1 LKLYGGNPRVVTV
14 FDEGTDHPGGAVH
27 TSTIRNTLRRIFPD
41 PFFFDHLDEEGV
53 EELTAQ
59 FHQALPLLKWSL
71 LGNSL
76 SLFFL
81 ARHRLNI
88 GKFFYEM
95 ICRWLT
101 PGYRVDVAFFFTT
114 DFKLPELGSG
124 LYTLVEMV
132 VRLDDESDLEQIS
145 HNLHIIEA
153 EIKLGMVSVY
163 HASRILEVRSSHE
176 KIAALQEKIS
186 NLIQRWPDQ
195 IDYDIFGEMQ
205 HFLVMSKDEFK
216 ASRDAHHLSR
226 LIGCFYIFRKLLQT
240 DVERFPEKRHVRLKL
255 AGVNL
260 DLPWGWKR
268 VLGIC
273 VGLNFLKPNE
283 LFEERHLI
291 KAIHNAIPGVK
302 AASFIISTQDSEE
315 RSEARSVCTP
325 KSIAEGAIDE
335 AEGRSGKATAGRIP
349 DEIVKEAVKAVQDS
363 FFVNEGTGDFIHTFY
378 IEIEKEDGTEFSLE
392 EIRKIRHFLPEELK
406 RSIEVAL
413 RPLFMP
419 RNEEEVLRHI
429 VTLSGQLRFVRDLPQ
444 VILSFERQTEADLI
458 FNVILVRILLPESV
472 SIQNLFDQQKSLLTY
487 IYDRVKRVGMLRK
500 RYPKEATVF
509 QVSFRSHPFL
519 RDDHSVDLYK
529 ARQEVIAELQR
540 VVGEVRDYYGG
551 MIIKQ
556 LELLGALKREMGELS
571 RTDELLLESF
581 FHALYP
587 VEMRSVLP
595 PEPLKKLFS
604 MWKEVQEKQ
613 MVIAE
618 PEGIFVMGKRDFSA
632 ELELLELSD
641 TELLVA
647 KLETAEEKFW
657 GYIYFS
663 DNEEKRQCFLSILDA
678 KPLSD

>member
-1 LKLYGGNPRVVTV
+1 M

-41 PFFFDHLDEEGV
+41 PFFFDHLDDESI
-53 EELTAQ
+53 EELSEQ

-81 ARHRLNI
+81 ARHRLNS

-101 PGYRVDVAFFFTT
+101 PGQRVDVAFFFTT
-114 DFKLPELGSG
+114 DFKLPELGPG
-124 LYTLVEMV
+124 VYTLVEMV

-205 HFLVMSKDEFK
+205 HFLVMSKDELK
-216 ASRDAHHLSR
+216 VPRDVHHLSR
-226 LIGCFYIFRKLLQT
+226 LIGCFYIFRKILQA
-240 DVERFPEKRHVRLKL
+240 DVERFPDKRHVRLKL
-255 AGVNL
+255 SGVNL

-291 KAIHNAIPGVK
+291 KAIHNAITG
-302 AASFIISTQDSEE
+302 I
-315 RSEARSVCTP
+315 
-325 KSIAEGAIDE
+325 
-335 AEGRSGKATAGRIP
+335 
-349 DEIVKEAVKAVQDS
+349 KAVQDS
-363 FFVNEGTGDFIHTFY
+363 FFVNEGSGDFIHTFY

-392 EIRKIRHFLPEELK
+392 EVRKIRHFLPEELK

-419 RNEEEVLRHI
+419 RNEEEVIRHI
-429 VTLSGQLRFVRDLPQ
+429 VTLAGQLRFVRDLPQ
-444 VILSFERQTEADLI
+444 VILNFERQTEADLI
-458 FNVILVRILLPESV
+458 FNVILVRILLPESI
-472 SIQNLFDQQKSLLTY
+472 SIQNLFDQKKSSLTY
-487 IYDRVKRVGMLRK
+487 IHDRVKRVGMLRK

-509 QVSFRSHPFL
+509 QVSFKSYPFL

-529 ARQEVIAELQR
+529 ARQEVIVELQR

-556 LELLGALKREMGELS
+556 LELLESLKHEIGELS
-571 RTDELLLESF
+571 RTDELLLENF
-581 FHALYP
+581 FHSLYP
-587 VEMRSVLP
+587 VEMRSVLAP
-595 PEPLKKLFS
+595 GPIKKLFS
-604 MWKEVQEKQ
+604 MWREGQEA
-613 MVIAE
+613 VVVE

-632 ELELLELSD
+632 GLELLQLSD
-641 TELLVA
+641 MELLIA

-657 GYIYFS
+657 GYICFS
-663 DNEEKRQCFLSILDA
+663 DNEAKRQGFLSILDS
-678 KPLSD
+678 KLLRD